1 MILIVYT
8 PYMEEVALKTHQKAT
23 IPTKAYCL
31 YNYTA
36 VKKLNNDHTTKIT
49 NHEQFPYFYA
59 SSFLHPTFE

>member
-1 MILIVYT
+1 MLNRVQIVCT
-8 PYMEEVALKTHQKAT
+8 LYMEVAVKTHQKAT
-23 IPTKAYCL
+23 ITTKAYIV
-31 YNYTA
+31 TA